1 MRESLSQ
8 NPLSSQTNKTDD
20 NEIDSKRFLG
30 KASADPDLTKRQRY
44 KEIEREIEALRTKK
58 EVWMSLK
65 KDKRRKPIAAV

>member
-20 NEIDSKRFLG
+20 NEIDAKRFLG

-44 KEIEREIEALRTKK
+44 KEIEHEIEKGGQRKK
-58 EVWMSLK
+58 YGC
-65 KDKRRKPIAAV
+65 P